1 MKKTGNL
8 REVCV
13 EEVKI
18 LKNEKDGAGG
28 NDADD
33 QIPFSPPAFRP
44 LDQEGCRIID
54 GNGQGQD
61 QDINR
66 DEGHIKDT
74 TRQKKKDPP
83 VGLGDQEIE
92 NRHRGEEDEE

>member
-1 MKKTGNL
+1 MKEPGNL
-8 REVCV
+8 SKVCV
-13 EEVKI
+13 EKVKI
-18 LKNEKDGAGG
+18 LKDEKDGAGG
-28 NDADD
+28 NDTHD
-33 QIPFSPPAFRP
+33 QIPFPPPAYRP

-61 QDINR
+61 QDINW

-83 VGLGDQEIE
+83 VGLGDQKIE
-92 NRHRGEEDEE
+92 NRHQGEEDEK